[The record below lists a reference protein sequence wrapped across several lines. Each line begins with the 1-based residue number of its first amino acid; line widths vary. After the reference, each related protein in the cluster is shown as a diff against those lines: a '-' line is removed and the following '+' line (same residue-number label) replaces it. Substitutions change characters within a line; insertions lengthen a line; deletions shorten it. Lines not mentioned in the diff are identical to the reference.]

1 MTENEQT
8 KRDKKIKSQYD
19 FRAGVTMR
27 QLSKKYDISIGRIQ
41 QIINPKPLVVKV
53 PRIKLDP
60 QLSKLRR
67 ILRDRFKQALKGQ
80 YKHSRILEVIGCS
93 IEEYKKYLEAQFKKG
108 MTWSNHGR
116 WEIDHIKILNHYGK
130 RRIDERVQKWYK
142 KLCTFVILRCLTY
155 LARGIKILT
164 DSSNGFSVSA
174 GKYDSNESVVCTSRR
189 KWWDYKFYVYQ
200 NAHHHFRLFM
210 RQDYSLESLV
220 LPVASSGG

>member
-41 QIINPKPLVVKV
+41 QIINF
-53 PRIKLDP
+53 
-60 QLSKLRR
+60 LR
-67 ILRDRFKQALKGQ
+67 LGQ
-80 YKHSRILEVIGCS
+80 NKNCLY
-93 IEEYKKYLEAQFKKG
+93 FF
-108 MTWSNHGR
+108 T
-116 WEIDHIKILNHYGK
+116 IKILNHYGK